1 MNRTF
6 NFSAGPSTL
15 PLSVLEEVGRNISN
29 YKGSGMS
36 VMEMSHRSPSY
47 MQIQEEMIALLK
59 ELMAIPDNYQVL
71 LLQGGASSQ
80 FASIPLNL
88 LDESRKADYIISG
101 NFSTKAYEEALKY
114 GDIQVIASS
123 KSDNFTRLPEIDL
136 SLIRPDASYVHMC
149 SNNTIYGTRFRPD
162 SIPQTGSIPLVVDM
176 SSNILSESY
185 DITQFGLLYAGA
197 QKNLGPAGLTI
208 VIIRNDLLKEANPL
222 TPTMLSYKTQSDKDS
237 MYNTPPT
244 FSIYVAGLV
253 LQWLK
258 DLGGISAIES
268 INRDKAQKL
277 YNIIDQSDFY
287 RTDVYKEDRSL
298 MNIVF
303 RSPSVELDQKFTKE
317 ADENGLVNL
326 KGHRLVGGMRASI
339 YNAMP
344 IEGIDKLIEFMQKF
358 ETNNK

>member
-303 RSPSVELDQKFTKE
+303 RSPSVELDHKFTKE